1 MKLRSIFIL
10 LISLIVVFA
19 TDYDGYF
26 NILSYNVGGL
36 PEPISS
42 SKPSKYTKLIS
53 PKLNDYDVV
62 NCQEDFAYNND
73 LVSQLK

>member
-1 MKLRSIFIL
+1 MRLKPAFIF
-10 LISLIVVFA
+10 LISIIAVFSV
-19 TDYDGYF
+19 DYDGHF

-42 SKPSKYTKLIS
+42 TKPSKYTKLIS

-62 NCQEDFAYNND
+62 NCQRFC
-73 LVSQLK
+73 L